1 MPEAHRPCSFGRTTP
16 TIPGIIISHAAISK
30 QLGTD
35 GYHMSSFTES
45 IGHIH
50 FPNRLRSSQDIYII
64 LQPTASRGGLTFTE
78 ALIAP
83 SPEAHLAPLLRIK
96 SSFGNY
102 ARNMH
107 LPLPPRSSIRPTA

>member
-1 MPEAHRPCSFGRTTP
+1 
-16 TIPGIIISHAAISK
+16 
-30 QLGTD
+30 
-35 GYHMSSFTES
+35 MSSFTES

-83 SPEAHLAPLLRIK
+83 SPEAHLAPPFG
-96 SSFGNY
+96 SS
-102 ARNMH
+102 
-107 LPLPPRSSIRPTA
+107 PRSETMHGTCTCHCRHDPRSDRRHDLHRMPFSTCPGPTVRPVARFT